1 MRRLL
6 ALAML
11 HIIGYSHAQ
20 VEGYE
25 LGLDGFFSASTMGG
39 GIGLGP
45 KFGFRMNENLILGP
59 SIRYQRSWS
68 KNNFTGQEFSFNN
81 YGGGFF
87 LHGRYRN
94 SVYGGFE
101 LEVLRNS
108 SGFID
113 TSAIFKRV
121 VPTLFICGG
130 FSKEF
135 NHWIRLNIG
144 LYYDVINSLNSPF
157 RSSYM
162 LSIKNP
168 QTGAIARYLP
178 LIYRLSFF
186 FPIGK
191 ESQIKEVPEDPFSE

>member
-1 MRRLL
+1 MHRLITV
-6 ALAML
+6 ALL
-11 HIIGYSHAQ
+11 LIFGYSTAQ

-25 LGLDGFFSASTMGG
+25 VGLDGFFSASTMGG

-45 KFGFRMNENLILGP
+45 KFGFRMNEILILGP
-59 SIRYQRSWS
+59 SFRYQRSWS

-87 LHGRYRN
+87 LHGRYKN

-108 SGFID
+108 SGFVD
-113 TSAIFKRV
+113 TSAVFKRV

-135 NHWIRLNIG
+135 NNWIRLNVG

-162 LSIKNP
+162 LSVKNP
-168 QTGAIARYLP
+168 QTGAITRYLP

-191 ESQIKEVPEDPFSE
+191 EKTTKMEEESYSE

>member
-1 MRRLL
+1 MHRLITV
-6 ALAML
+6 ALL
-11 HIIGYSHAQ
+11 LIFGYSTAQ
-20 VEGYE
+20 VEGYGV
-25 LGLDGFFSASTMGG
+25 GLDGFFSASTMGG

-59 SIRYQRSWS
+59 SFRYQRSWS

-87 LHGRYRN
+87 LHGRYKN

-108 SGFID
+108 SGFVD
-113 TSAIFKRV
+113 TSAVFKRV

-135 NHWIRLNIG
+135 NNWIRLNVG

-162 LSIKNP
+162 LSVKNP
-168 QTGAIARYLP
+168 QTGAITRYLP

-191 ESQIKEVPEDPFSE
+191 EKTTKMEEESYSE

>member
-1 MRRLL
+1 MRQLIALTMLL
-6 ALAML
+6 T
-11 HIIGYSHAQ
+11 IGHSQAQ

-94 SVYGGFE
+94 TVYGGFE
-101 LEVLRNS
+101 LEFLRNS

-113 TSAIFKRV
+113 TSAVFKRV

-135 NHWIRLNIG
+135 NNWIRLNIG

-157 RSSYM
+157 RSSYV

-168 QTGAIARYLP
+168 QTGAITRYLP

-191 ESQIKEVPEDPFSE
+191 DKTEKPDTEVPFEE